1 MDIKVQLFYAYYAGC
16 IDCDGSIISRNRE
29 TSDSYTVNL
38 TQHER
43 SAEEMTDL
51 AKELESYGYTVSFTS
66 RVAWAEKYDNLMY
79 NINVSSRESVIRL
92 LENLIPYLRFKKE
105 KAEEAVRLLKVMD
118 VKQPIMYGVDDRQA
132 KRRYWTEEEDQIL
145 EKLNSEGYSHAGIG
159 KVLNRSRNSVSH
171 RLMRN
176 KVNTK

>member
-1 MDIKVQLFYAYYAGC
+1 M
-16 IDCDGSIISRNRE
+16 
-29 TSDSYTVNL
+29 
-38 TQHER
+38 
-43 SAEEMTDL
+43 
-51 AKELESYGYTVSFTS
+51 
-66 RVAWAEKYDNLMY
+66 
-79 NINVSSRESVIRL
+79 
-92 LENLIPYLRFKKE
+92 
-105 KAEEAVRLLKVMD
+105 LKVMD